1 MIWYDKKGRKPFLAF
16 SNPASTNS
24 RSNMTV
30 RISTDRGKTWKLKN
44 VLHEGPSAYSNL
56 VVLANSNL
64 ACFYEAGMQSPYE
77 GIVFQELDF
86 KDFK

>member
-1 MIWYDKKGRKPFLAF
+1 M
-16 SNPASTNS
+16 
-24 RSNMTV
+24 
-30 RISTDRGKTWKLKN
+30 GKTWKLKN
-44 VLHEGPSAYSNL
+44 ILHEGPSAYSNL

>member
-1 MIWYDKKGRKPFLAF
+1 MILYYKKGRKPFIAF

-30 RISTDRGKTWKLKN
+30 RISTDMGKTWKLKN